1 MTSDPKKTTQ
11 KKATAS
17 AVVPGGA
24 LSREQLLNAYRQMKV
39 IREFEERVHV
49 ESTAGAIPGFTHL
62 YSGQEAV
69 AVGACEHLDDADYII
84 STHRGHGHCIAKG
97 CDVVGMMK
105 EIYGS
110 RDGLNGG
117 KGGSMHIADI
127 GKGMLGANG
136 VVGAGQP
143 IAVGA
148 AIACKLRGEGK
159 VAVSFTGDGASN
171 QGTVFEAMNMAVV
184 LKVPKVFVF
193 ENNGYSEHTGASYG
207 IGCDDIV
214 KRIEG
219 FGIPVFEADGFDFFA
234 VYEAMG
240 KALEI
245 ARNGGGPAAIYCT
258 TIRYFGHFVG
268 DPQNY
273 RAKDEVERYR
283 AEHDCLRN
291 FRKRMQETGELDE
304 AALDAIDEEV
314 GALIERAVQEAR
326 NGPRPPAEDL
336 LKNIYDNY

>member
-1 MTSDPKKTTQ
+1 MNTILKTELDEAVTS
-11 KKATAS
+11 AAG
-17 AVVPGGA
+17 PGSG
-24 LSREQLLNAYRQMKV
+24 LSREQLLRAYRQMKL
-39 IREFEERVHV
+39 IREFEDRVNA
-49 ESTAGAIPGFTHL
+49 ECLAGNIPGFTHL

-69 AVGACEHLDDADYII
+69 AVGACEHLDDKDYII

-105 EIYGS
+105 ELHGR
-110 RDGLNGG
+110 RDGVNGG
-117 KGGSMHIADI
+117 KGGSMHIADV

-136 VVGAGQP
+136 IVGAGSP
-143 IAVGA
+143 IALGA
-148 AIACKLRGEGK
+148 AIACKLRGEGRI
-159 VAVSFTGDGASN
+159 AASFVGDGASN

-184 LKVPKVFVF
+184 LQAPKIFVF

-207 IGCDDIV
+207 IGCDDVV

-234 VYEAMG
+234 VHEAMR
-240 KALEI
+240 KALAI

-273 RAKDEVERYR
+273 RAKDEVQRYR
-283 AEHDCLRN
+283 DEHCCLLN
-291 FRKRMQETGELDE
+291 FRERMQASDELDT
-304 AALDAIDEEV
+304 ASLDAIDQEV
-314 GALIERAVQEAR
+314 GALIERAVTEAR
-326 NGPRPPAEDL
+326 NAPHPQPEDL
-336 LKNIYDNY
+336 LKNVYDNY